1 MQLVCQYEVRLQ
13 RYIAM
18 IDMRVLFDKTK
29 RKHMID
35 ASLKQSYAFYA
46 AFDGIPG
53 LQASGAY
60 IFSIQMVNIL
70 LALRSRFV
78 TIELSG
84 ILK

>member
-1 MQLVCQYEVRLQ
+1 MQLVCQYEVHLQ

-18 IDMRVLFDKTK
+18 IDMR
-29 RKHMID
+29 ID

>member
-18 IDMRVLFDKTK
+18 IDMR
-29 RKHMID
+29 ID

-70 LALRSRFV
+70 LALRSRYSFFV
-78 TIELSG
+78 
-84 ILK
+84 ILFNSVKHMIREET

>member
-1 MQLVCQYEVRLQ
+1 MQLGCQYE
-13 RYIAM
+13 
-18 IDMRVLFDKTK
+18 
-29 RKHMID
+29 ID

>member
-18 IDMRVLFDKTK
+18 IDMR
-29 RKHMID
+29 ID

>member
-18 IDMRVLFDKTK
+18 IDMR
-29 RKHMID
+29 ID

-70 LALRSRFV
+70 LALRSMYSFFV
-78 TIELSG
+78 
-84 ILK
+84 ILFNNVKHMIREETW